1 MAKRKY
7 EPPDEEELWL
17 VSYADMMTLIACFF
31 ILMMAFA
38 NYDEAGFNKKVAT
51 IADHFNKKEGRGEG
65 KGENVGDAKISDLK
79 LKTLEEEI
87 SKHPDLLKMTKISLR
102 DGDLNVIFQGSALF
116 DDQSAELNDSVVA
129 SLDGMIS
136 IIRSLNP
143 NYRILV
149 EGHTD
154 NIPPR
159 PNSGHLN
166 NWALSS
172 ARASAVVE
180 RFEIGGFEPSKL
192 AVVGY
197 ADTRSIAPMMDSS
210 GKPLP
215 ENQKLNRR
223 VLIKVIQPTDPKKL
237 IKMGLGVYFKDSTE
251 AIEELP

>member
-1 MAKRKY
+1 MAKRKFD
-7 EPPDEEELWL
+7 PPDEEELWL
-17 VSYADMMTLIACFF
+17 VSYADMMTLVACFF

-38 NYDEAGFNKKVAT
+38 NYEPAGFQQKVKV
-51 IADHFNKKEGRGEG
+51 IADHFSKEKGKGPGKGEFKGEG
-65 KGENVGDAKISDLK
+65 KESEQKLKNFEDELSRHPEIVKMAKISIK
-79 LKTLEEEI
+79 
-87 SKHPDLLKMTKISLR
+87 
-102 DGDLNVIFQGSALF
+102 DGDLNVVFQGSALF
-116 DDQSAELNDSVVA
+116 DDQSAELGESVEA

-149 EGHTD
+149 EGHSD

-159 PNSGHLN
+159 PNSGFAN

-192 AVVGY
+192 AVIGY
-197 ADTRSIAPMMDSS
+197 ADTRPVAAMMDAT
-210 GKPLP
+210 GKSLP

-223 VLIKVIQPTDPKKL
+223 VVIKVIQPKDVSKN
-237 IKMGLGVYFKDSTE
+237 IKMGLGVYFKDSTQE
-251 AIEELP
+251 IEDLP